1 MRLSIIS
8 RLVLA
13 TAVLLAFSAGLS
25 AGGKRVVFIGDSITD
40 GNWGNVYNYKKTS
53 VERSQTDM
61 NHIYGHSYV
70 MLIASDWQSAHPGS
84 GYSFFNRGF
93 SGHKLCDL
101 AARWQED
108 VLDLDPDILSV
119 LVGTNDIHAWLDGG
133 GGEDFDFAA
142 WKASYGSLLQKVIDR
157 NPAVELVL
165 CTPFVARQG
174 ALAKSP
180 TYDLRERLTIRMA
193 DVVRELCDEYDAVCV
208 PFDTLFAKLISK
220 QPTPSY
226 WIWDGIHPTPAGHR
240 RMADLWK
247 RKSGFSLIAA

>member
-1 MRLSIIS
+1 MRPSFLSRS
-8 RLVLA
+8 LLA
-13 TAVLLAFSAGLS
+13 AAVLLLVSFVAS

-40 GNWGNVYNYKKTS
+40 GNWGNIYNYKRTS
-53 VERSQTDM
+53 AERSQTDM

-84 GYSFFNRGF
+84 GYRFFNRGF
-93 SGHKLCDL
+93 SGHKLSDL

-108 VLDLDPDILSV
+108 VLDLRPDILSV
-119 LVGTNDIHAWLDGG
+119 LVGTNDIHAWLDDG

-142 WKASYGSLLQKVIDR
+142 WKASYAGLLRQVRDQ
-157 NPAVELVL
+157 NPSVKLVL

-174 ALAKSP
+174 SLAKSP
-180 TYDLRERLTIRMA
+180 TYDARERLTRRMA
-193 DVVRELCDEYDAVCV
+193 TVVRELCKEYDAVCV
-208 PFDTLFAKLISK
+208 PFDTMFEKLIGK
-220 QPTPSY
+220 QPEPSF

-247 RKSGFSLIAA
+247 KKVRL

>member
-1 MRLSIIS
+1 MSNS
-8 RLVLA
+8 RFWGILLA
-13 TAVLLAFSAGLS
+13 TVMLALS
-25 AGGKRVVFIGDSITD
+25 LPTLQAGGKRVVFIGDSITD

-53 VERSQTDM
+53 AERSQTDM

-70 MLIASDWQSAHPGS
+70 MLIASDFQSKRPRS

-108 VLDLDPDILSV
+108 VLDLHPDILSV
-119 LVGTNDIHAWLDGG
+119 LVGTNDLHSWLDEGG
-133 GGEDFDFAA
+133 REDFDFTA
-142 WKASYGSLLQKVIDR
+142 WKAEYGRLLQLVR
-157 NPAVELVL
+157 EQNPSVTLVL

-174 ALAKSP
+174 SLAESP
-180 TYDLRERLTIRMA
+180 TYDLRERLTRRMA
-193 DVVRELCDEYDAVCV
+193 AVVRELCVEYDAVCV
-208 PFDTLFAKLISK
+208 PFDTMFGKLIRK
-220 QPTPSY
+220 QPAPSY

-247 RKSGFSLIAA
+247 RKVRL